1 MPTPIVPAPM
11 TAIEM
16 ADSPFYRGTPA
27 PMRNRSTIV
36 TPIVPIASY
45 YQAGVGASTIV
56 LARAGLRPCRL
67 AGPPGHSPRVK
78 RTSAFTLVELLI
90 AAGISIAVTAG
101 LVLLLHRAFL
111 GAEALAAHR
120 HAYAL
125 AEDLSDRWQAEA
137 ASAFAVFIPA
147 SDVLGGANADGH
159 EVDFFTRDG
168 QDRPLFWAY
177 RFDASLHVLQRY
189 TYAAPGALAAPSG
202 EPLSAVT
209 SFAAA
214 TLRVDAFTEPIFAGH
229 ARAPVTERLG
239 YPGVAGGNAVTELH
253 LVTSDDAITAD
264 VLPGVAP
271 SGFTIVVGTFT
282 PAPVDPGKIPVCSAL
297 PAGTI
302 LGPDPNQPGYTDISS
317 GQPCPVASPLSIIVD
332 ETWYTNQYKPCR
344 PNQNF
349 ISTATAAQGTIQQI
363 LAGQS
368 PENRGP
374 GNVWWNDVVLT
385 LQDLLQNGTPSTQPV

>member
-1 MPTPIVPAPM
+1 
-11 TAIEM
+11 
-16 ADSPFYRGTPA
+16 
-27 PMRNRSTIV
+27 MRNRSTIV

-209 SFAAA
+209 SFAAG

-282 PAPVDPGKIPVCSAL
+282 PAPVAADPLQELVCSNQ
-297 PAGTI
+297 PAGVY
-302 LGPDPNQPGYTDISS
+302 LGADPTKPGYELVSN
-317 GQPCPVASPLSIIVD
+317 GQPCPAATPAVFAVA
-332 ETWYTNQYKPCR
+332 ETWYINQYVPCR
-344 PNQNF
+344 PAQYYT
-349 ISTATAAQGTIQQI
+349 STALAAQGTIQQI
-363 LAGQS
+363 LGGQTAQ
-368 PENRGP
+368 NRGP
-374 GNVWWNDVVLT
+374 RNAWWNDVIST
-385 LQDLLQNGTPSTQPV
+385 LQQLVQSGMPTTQFVQVVYDVDHICNDLGRG